1 MDRDGE
7 LDDCE
12 EWRFHAGDSE
22 DVEQSERESD
32 GESVVREGTP
42 PLIILMIVDAVEA

>member
-1 MDRDGE
+1 MFAASAFAPRVIS
-7 LDDCE
+7 
-12 EWRFHAGDSE
+12 RTTIHVGDNE

-42 PLIILMIVDAVEA
+42 PLSLS